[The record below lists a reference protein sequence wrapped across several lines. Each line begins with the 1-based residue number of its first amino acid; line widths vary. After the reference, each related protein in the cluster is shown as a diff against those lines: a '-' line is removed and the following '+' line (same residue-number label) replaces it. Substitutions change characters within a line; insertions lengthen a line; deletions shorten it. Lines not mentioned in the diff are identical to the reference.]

1 MEFNHAYTQSGRFKR
16 LIKWGLALVL
26 LLALGVGSAWY
37 FWPQTGVYPYQAARD
52 RQAILNIFDQDWY
65 WLVAGD
71 RNSFSPE
78 RMLDTKSPNK
88 NPEYQGVEQVKVY
101 LVAGQPVGFVAF
113 YKKKFYEGFLHLLG
127 LSSAARGK
135 GYATQLMHTAVREMF
150 ADPAIMYI
158 KLITR
163 VNNVPAIKVYE
174 RVGFKRTDE
183 IDDGFVYFRLQRA
196 DYQG

>member
-1 MEFNHAYTQSGRFKR
+1 MEIAKR
-16 LIKWGLALVL
+16 GWWSNLSRRAKQVL
-26 LLALGVGSAWY
+26 LLSLASLVIALGSATTYY
-37 FWPQTGVYPYQAARD
+37 FWPKTGVYEYVAARD
-52 RQAILNIFDQDWY
+52 RQMILDIFAQDWY

-88 NPEYQGVEQVKVY
+88 NPEYQGVEHVKVY

-127 LSSAARGK
+127 LQATARGK
-135 GYATQLMHTAVREMF
+135 GYATQLMRTALDALF

-158 KLITR
+158 KLVTR
-163 VNNVPAIKVYE
+163 MNNTAAIKVYE
-174 RVGFKRTDE
+174 RLGFKRAE
-183 IDDGFVYFRLQRA
+183 LDGDFVYFRLQRA
-196 DYQG
+196 DYR